1 MSPIVQTSLV
11 RPAKVAGEV
20 NDLKM
25 KKAVLATLLCVV
37 AAGAGITVRAAAGKD
52 EVKRVGAATTVL
64 NEMMNAQDKAI
75 PGAIMEKAEAVAIF
89 PGVKKAGFVVGGQ
102 WGRGII
108 SVRDADTRKW
118 SSPAFLTMTGGSV
131 GAQIGGTEIDVILVI
146 MNRSGVEHLLANQ
159 VKLGGEISAA
169 AGPLGRAGEAST
181 DLQMQAQILSYSRSR
196 GLFAGATVNGSVIKE
211 DMDANTRFYGKALT
225 SEDIVFE
232 RAVRPPAS
240 AP

>member
-1 MSPIVQTSLV
+1 MKS
-11 RPAKVAGEV
+11 KNVALGI
-20 NDLKM
+20 
-25 KKAVLATLLCVV
+25 LLCAT
-37 AAGAGITVRAAAGKD
+37 AATMTVTAAAGKD

-64 NEMMNAQDKAI
+64 NEMMRTRDKAI
-75 PGAIMEKAEAVAIF
+75 PANILEKAEAIAIF

-108 SVRDADTRKW
+108 SVRDKDSRKW
-118 SSPAFLTMTGGSV
+118 SSPAFLTLTGGSV

-146 MNRSGVEHLLANQ
+146 MNRSGVEHLLSNQ

-169 AGPLGRAGEAST
+169 AGPVGRAGEAST

-196 GLFAGATVNGSVIKE
+196 GLFAGATVNGSVVKE
-211 DMDANTRFYGKALT
+211 DVDANTRFYGKTLS

-232 RAVRPPAS
+232 RAGSSPAS
-240 AP
+240 VDLLKTALARHSN

>member
-1 MSPIVQTSLV
+1 
-11 RPAKVAGEV
+11 
-20 NDLKM
+20 M
-25 KKAVLATLLCVV
+25 KSKNVVVFGILLCACATAVT
-37 AAGAGITVRAAAGKD
+37 ITVGAAAGKD
-52 EVKRVGAATTVL
+52 EVKRVGAATAVL
-64 NEMMNAQDKAI
+64 NEMMRARDKAI
-75 PGAIMEKAEAVAIF
+75 PAHILEKAEAIAIF

-108 SVRDADTRKW
+108 SVRDNDSRKW
-118 SSPAFLTMTGGSV
+118 SSPAFLTLTGGSV

-146 MNRSGVEHLLANQ
+146 MNRSGVEHLLSNQ

-169 AGPLGRAGEAST
+169 AGPVGRAGEAST

-211 DMDANTRFYGKALT
+211 DVDANTRFYEKTLS

-232 RAVRPPAS
+232 RAGNSPAS
-240 AP
+240 VRLLKTALARHSN

>member
-1 MSPIVQTSLV
+1 MKVTNIALGIVLCI
-11 RPAKVAGEV
+11 
-20 NDLKM
+20 
-25 KKAVLATLLCVV
+25 LAT
-37 AAGAGITVRAAAGKD
+37 GANTTVGAAAGKN
-52 EVKRVGAATTVL
+52 EVKRVGAATAVL
-64 NEMMNAQDKAI
+64 NEMMRARDNAI
-75 PGAIMEKAEAVAIF
+75 PQHILERAEAIAIF

-108 SVRDADTRKW
+108 SVRDATTRDW

-146 MNRSGVEHLLANQ
+146 MNRSGVEHLLSNQ

-169 AGPLGRAGEAST
+169 AGPVGRAGEAST

-211 DMDANTRFYGKALT
+211 DVDANTRFYEKTLS

-232 RAVRPPAS
+232 RGGTSPSGVAALKTALARHS
-240 AP
+240 GR

>member
-1 MSPIVQTSLV
+1 MKLKS
-11 RPAKVAGEV
+11 VALGI
-20 NDLKM
+20 LF
-25 KKAVLATLLCVV
+25 CVV
-37 AAGAGITVRAAAGKD
+37 ATGASITVRAAAGRD

-64 NEMMNAQDKAI
+64 NEMMKARDKAI
-75 PGAIMEKAEAVAIF
+75 PGSILEKAEAIAIF

-108 SVRDADTRKW
+108 SVRDASTRNW

-131 GAQIGGTEIDVILVI
+131 GAQIGGTEVDVILVI
-146 MNRSGVEHLLANQ
+146 MNRAGVEHLLSNQ

-169 AGPLGRAGEAST
+169 AGPVGRAGEAST

-211 DMDANTRFYGKALT
+211 DADANTRFYEKPLS

-232 RAVRPPAS
+232 RGGTSPAS
-240 AP
+240 VDLLKTALARHSN